1 MKFLKTQNLSK
12 YGLTDTKFI
21 ANPYG
26 RYVMAGQGGL
36 RIPSGPQAARPQVS
50 GVDTPGGANGY
61 IRYNTDAGTV
71 EAYVGGGW
79 SVLGTAAALEFTPIN
94 SIEKGAANGVAT
106 LDAEGLI
113 PEGQLPPMAND
124 VVEVIDFNSLPS
136 LDSAD
141 TGKIYVTV
149 DNNFGYRW
157 TGSAYSLVFSD
168 SVDYARELI
177 KNSTQIGTTAIAN
190 GGSAKIIPVTTS
202 DGYLKFSVAP
212 SVLAGET
219 LVWNDVAKL
228 DTDGFHP
235 LTTNVS
241 ELGTSALRWQGAFVG
256 AGSSATPT
264 ISFSPTNT
272 VNTGIYSSAEGKIS
286 FSSGGSLVTEVV
298 STGIVPA
305 ATNTQKLG
313 TSSLRWATSYIG
325 AGAAATPSITF
336 SSSTGVNTGIYSST
350 EGKISFSS
358 GGTLITDID
367 STGIVPPVTNTFVL
381 GAAATRWKT
390 AYVGAGAAATPTIAF
405 SPNSTVNTGIY
416 SSAEGKISFSSGGS
430 LVTEVVSTGIVP
442 AVTNTQK
449 LGTNLLRWET
459 AYLGAGAVGTPSI
472 TFSSSTGVNTGIYS
486 SVDGTISFATS
497 GALAVEI
504 DSTALFPNS
513 TGTLSIGKS
522 GHRWTNE
529 FLKAG
534 TKTAPALSLSP
545 TNTTN
550 SGLYSPSEGVFNFSS
565 GGNDAI
571 SIASTGITP
580 AVTDTQK
587 LGTAALRWNTI
598 FLGIG
603 SEAFPSIA
611 LSPTNTVNTGIYSDE
626 EGVVSFTSGG
636 VDAVNIDAAGI
647 YPNVTETYKIGTATK
662 RWKYTYLGAGAAATP
677 SLSFSTDT
685 TVNSGIYSGTNGIL
699 SFASA
704 GANVFNVA
712 STGIYPSNDITKNLG
727 STTARWA
734 ATYLGAGAAATPSLS
749 FSPTNTVTTGLYS
762 SAEGTIS
769 FSSGGVYAGQIAA
782 GGNMTMVGN
791 ITANSDLRLKKDL
804 TVIDNAL
811 AKVQQLTGYTY
822 TRIDT
827 GDRQTGIIAQ
837 DLEKVLPEA
846 VLQNSEYKSVAYGNI
861 VGLLIEA
868 IKELKAEVNAL
879 KGA

>member
-12 YGLTDTKFI
+12 YGLTDTKLI
-21 ANPYG
+21 VNPYG
-26 RYVMAGQGGL
+26 RYIMAGQGGL
-36 RIPSGPQAARPQVS
+36 RIPAGPQAARPQIS

-94 SIEKGAANGVAT
+94 SSEKGAPNGVAT
-106 LDAEGLI
+106 LDESGLI
-113 PEGQLPPMAND
+113 PDSQLPPLAND
-124 VVEVIDFNSLPS
+124 VIEVVDFASLPS

-157 TGSAYSLVFSD
+157 TGSAYSLIFSD
-168 SVDYARELI
+168 SVDYSRDLI
-177 KNSTQIGTTAIAN
+177 KNSTLAGTTALTT
-190 GGSAKIIPVTTS
+190 GGSAKIVANTS
-202 DGYLKFSVAP
+202 ADGYLSFSVAP
-212 SVLAGET
+212 AVFEGDT
-219 LVWNDVAKL
+219 LVWTDVAKI
-228 DTDGFHP
+228 DTNGFHP

-241 ELGTSALRWQGAFVG
+241 ELGTNALRWQGAFVG
-256 AGSSATPT
+256 AGAAATPAISFSPTNTVNTGIFSSTEGKVSFSSGGTHIADIVSTGIAPAITDTQKLGTSALRWATSYVGAGAAATPT

-272 VNTGIYSSAEGKIS
+272 VNTGIFSSA
-286 FSSGGSLVTEVV
+286 
-298 STGIVPA
+298 
-305 ATNTQKLG
+305 
-313 TSSLRWATSYIG
+313 
-325 AGAAATPSITF
+325 
-336 SSSTGVNTGIYSST
+336 

-367 STGIVPPVTNTFVL
+367 ATGIVPPVTNTFVL

-390 AYVGAGAAATPTIAF
+390 AFVGAGSAATPTIAF
-405 SPNSTVNTGIY
+405 SPNTTINSGIY
-416 SSAEGKISFSSGGS
+416 SSAEGKVSFSSGGS
-430 LVTEVVSTGIVP
+430 LVAEVVSTGIVP

-449 LGTNLLRWET
+449 FGTSSLRWET
-459 AYLGAGAVGTPSI
+459 VYVGAGAVGTPSI
-472 TFSSSTGVNTGIYS
+472 SFSSTTGVNTGIYS
-486 SVDGTISFATS
+486 TGAGTISFATN
-497 GALAVEI
+497 GTLAVEL
-504 DSTALFPNS
+504 DSTALYPDSS
-513 TGTLSIGKS
+513 TNLSLGKS

-534 TKTAPALSLSP
+534 TETAPSLSLSP

-550 SGLYSPSEGVFNFSS
+550 SGLYSPSEGVFNFTS

-587 LGTAALRWNTI
+587 LGTASLRWNTI

-603 SEAFPSIA
+603 SDAFPSIA

-636 VDAVNIDAAGI
+636 VDAVNIDATGI
-647 YPNVTETYKIGTATK
+647 YPDITETYNIGTAAK

-677 SLSFSTDT
+677 SLSFSTSAT
-685 TVNSGIYSGTNGIL
+685 INSGIYSGTDGII

-704 GANVFNVA
+704 GSNVFNIA

-727 STTARWA
+727 STSARWA

-769 FSSGGVYAGQIAA
+769 FSSGGVYAGQIAS

-791 ITANSDLRLKKDL
+791 ITANSDLRLKRDL

-811 AKVQQLTGYTY
+811 NKVQQLTGYTY

-868 IKELKAEVNAL
+868 IKELRAEVNAL
-879 KGA
+879 KAG